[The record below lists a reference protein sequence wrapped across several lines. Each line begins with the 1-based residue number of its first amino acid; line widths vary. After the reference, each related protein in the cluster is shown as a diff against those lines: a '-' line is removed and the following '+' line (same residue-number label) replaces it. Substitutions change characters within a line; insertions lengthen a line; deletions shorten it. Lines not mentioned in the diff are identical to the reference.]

1 MVIGGEGDG
10 WIGNKDEDEDE
21 MEKRRIVSYDVYAY
35 GHNGVWTDSHGAEDW
50 NQRAREGEDAGIG
63 MSRHKVRCP
72 VRLVYYIATKEQ
84 QFTRL
89 RTTTTTHP
97 TSTPTSTSTTRML
110 QKKRTISY
118 HQQHVKGRGGPR
130 CTETSIQLYC
140 LSRTTDPT
148 PCSHHSGSH
157 SRRALQAST
166 TPYQHPDRP
175 CRD

>member
-1 MVIGGEGDG
+1 
-10 WIGNKDEDEDE
+10 

-63 MSRHKVRCP
+63 MSRHQVRCP
-72 VRLVYYIATKEQ
+72 VRLMYYIATKEQ

-97 TSTPTSTSTTRML
+97 TSTTTTLTL

-118 HQQHVKGRGGPR
+118 HQQHVKGRGGTR
-130 CTETSIQLYC
+130 CTETGIQLYLFLNNYGYYPMLPPLR
-140 LSRTTDPT
+140 LSLPT
-148 PCSHHSGSH
+148 SP
-157 SRRALQAST
+157 ASFNNSLSAS
-166 TPYQHPDRP
+166 
-175 CRD
+175 